1 MSMKIF
7 IEDWYDLHKGFTLE
21 IEPGF
26 TALVGPNGAG
36 KTTVLLQIK
45 EHADREGI
53 KTWEYSNVIDGGQ
66 AAKSQ
71 YQFTGDFE
79 NLASALMASEGE
91 NVALNFSNRVGEL
104 GRLVRQAAE
113 EKRPL
118 IVLLDAIDSGASID
132 RARELRG
139 LFDLIYEQDIS
150 KGAEVYVIMA
160 VNSYELAKE
169 PADCVNVRNGEHV
182 TFRSYNSYAKFV
194 CSFEK
199 RFKRGGG
206 KGRGGRAREGTKGAM
221 WSKRE

>member
-36 KTTVLLQIK
+36 KTTVLRQIK
-45 EHADREGI
+45 GYADREGI
-53 KTWEYSNVIDGGQ
+53 ETWEYSNVLDGGQ
-66 AAKSQ
+66 AAKSR

-113 EKRPL
+113 EKRQL

-150 KGAEVYVIMA
+150 KETEVYIIMA

-169 PADCVNVRNGEHV
+169 PADCVNVRNGKHMQ
-182 TFRSYNSYAKFV
+182 FRSYDSYAKFV
-194 CSFEK
+194 CSFEEK
-199 RFKRGGG
+199 FKRISG
-206 KGRGGRAREGTKGAM
+206 KRHGEREKRDKKGVTG
-221 WSKRE
+221 SK